1 MCIRDSSNAIELVR
15 KKDFVDAAILFE
27 DIERQYPYSKWSN
40 QAQLMTAFCYFKSQ
54 MHEESIDALER
65 FIALYPSSKKISYA
79 YYLRA
84 LNYFEQIKDVE
95 RDQSLTTKSK
105 QAFYEVVNRYPES
118 EFADDA
124 YEKIDIINDRLA
136 AKEIV
141 IARYY
146 QFNHQWISAINRYN
160 KILREYDTSVYTEE
174 ALHRLV
180 EIYLSLGLHEEAK
193 NYASTLGFNFPSS
206 DWYIKSYELVKDLS

>member
-1 MCIRDSSNAIELVR
+1 MCIRDS
-15 KKDFVDAAILFE
+15 
-27 DIERQYPYSKWSN
+27 
-40 QAQLMTAFCYFKSQ
+40 
-54 MHEESIDALER
+54 
-65 FIALYPSSKKISYA
+65 
-79 YYLRA
+79 YLRA
-84 LNYFEQIKDVE
+84 LNYFEQIKDVD

-160 KILREYDTSVYTEE
+160 NILDEYKTSIYTEE
-174 ALHRLV
+174 TLHRLV
-180 EIYLSLGLHEEAK
+180 EIYYSLGLYEEAK
-193 NYASTLGFNFPSS
+193 RYAATLQFNFPES
-206 DWYIKSYELVKDLS
+206 DWYLQSYNIVKDLS